1 MTAAIHPFTR
11 PLALEDYL
19 PFKAQAVD
27 ACEALAIAAQA
38 ILDGNSILVR
48 PLPLGRYELRCR
60 DAEWLRRQVESV
72 G

>member
-1 MTAAIHPFTR
+1 MTAAVHPFTR

-19 PFKAQAVD
+19 PYKAQTEGAGR
-27 ACEALAIAAQA
+27 ALVIAAQA
-38 ILDGNSILVR
+38 ILDGNAILVR